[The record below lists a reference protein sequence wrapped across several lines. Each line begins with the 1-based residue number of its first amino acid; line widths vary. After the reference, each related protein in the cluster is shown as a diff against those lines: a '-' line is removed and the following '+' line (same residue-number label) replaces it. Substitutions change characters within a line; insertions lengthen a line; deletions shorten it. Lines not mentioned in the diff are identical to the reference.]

1 MISQIAAKG
10 FVVIIYRAPTMCGAY
25 KYGMTTN
32 FVVFEK

>member
-1 MISQIAAKG
+1 VISQIAVKG

-25 KYGMTTN
+25 KYGMTTH